1 MSGVPAG
8 VSLERVSSRG
18 TWGADNPTSP
28 ARGALVTD
36 LIGRI
41 AVFPLVL
48 GSTDQPPP
56 RNAVPDRFTDFSR
69 FLTRLSP
76 HFFHFFEGR
85 KNGLLP
91 LGGWAVSGRD

>member
-8 VSLERVSSRG
+8 VSLESVSSRG

-28 ARGALVTD
+28 ERGPLVTD

-48 GSTDQPPP
+48 GSTAQPF
-56 RNAVPDRFTDFSR
+56 RVIHSRLFHEIFTISSVFV
-69 FLTRLSP
+69 TP
-76 HFFHFFEGR
+76 FFHS
-85 KNGLLP
+85 L
-91 LGGWAVSGRD
+91 